1 MNLTQ
6 TQLDAKQAFSDNQQ
20 AEMLAQYEKV
30 SPNEREAIINQIN
43 AFLPVVSE
51 DGKKFWT
58 EFQSKLEKLNEQ
70 NTILFPLG
78 EVFLTIGAKEALDES
93 EQLPNEFLIKHQT
106 GDYGLVCEDD
116 KKENELSVKEGF
128 RILSAYRT
136 SQDIKIWVI
145 TEACRSSTT
154 ILLPSEY

>member
-6 TQLDAKQAFSDNQQ
+6 TQLDAKQSFLDNQQ

-58 EFQSKLEKLNEQ
+58 KFQSKLEKLNERK
-70 NTILFPLG
+70 TILFPLG
-78 EVFLTIGAKEALDES
+78 EIFQTIGAKDALAES
-93 EQLPNEFLIKHQT
+93 GQLPNEFLAKHQT
-106 GDYGLVCEDD
+106 GDYGIVCKDD
-116 KKENELSVKEGF
+116 WKENDLSVKEGF
-128 RILSAYRT
+128 RILSAYKT
-136 SQDIKIWVI
+136 AQGVKIWLI
-145 TEACRSSTT
+145 TEADRSSTT
-154 ILLPSEY
+154 LLLPEEY